1 MSVHTFTIFIIVLL
15 SAMPLMGIAISEPGT
30 FKISYTDQSGTVLS
44 PYNSLLSA
52 PLDENTQAHQELFG
66 YTVKGHVNEYKN
78 GGFNP
83 GDVDR
88 NRIEDILEEEVRDQA
103 PGDLVECMV
112 LLSTDDSL
120 FDISSLQQTGAEIM
134 QVSEYIDQIHVRLPV
149 GILNDVATIPDVAE
163 ICAIPRLRTLL
174 DSSGN
179 AISMSDVYSAGFS
192 GQGTTIAV
200 LDTGIDGNHEAFQG
214 GKILA
219 FKDYTSWPPQVR
231 SPYDDDGHG
240 THCASIAAGN
250 PPAGGASGGRYRGVA
265 YNADLLIARVLG
277 ASTYGYVVEAVNW
290 VVSNRNTYNV
300 HVMSLSIGTVNQQGS
315 PVHSDSMNSA
325 CNDAVGYGIV
335 VCAAAGNDGEEGLR
349 IGSPGNAPHVV
360 TVGSSNDYGQLSSFS
375 SRGPGIST
383 GAMKPD
389 VLAPG
394 EYIKAARASGT
405 SMGGSGWTNG
415 VVDPTNYIGAQ
426 GTSMSCPHVAGVA
439 AILREANGDT
449 SPGDIRNALR
459 ESAPNANNPNN
470 ERGCG
475 MIDAKDA
482 LDLIGNSPK
491 ITAIM
496 VKGGNGIQGH
506 VPDADE
512 DEQIQF
518 SATATDDKN
527 LAESAFVWDFDNDGN
542 NDATGRTVT
551 TSYPSEK
558 PRNGLKT
565 VKLEVT
571 DVDNFKVT
579 EYCYV
584 RIHNVAPTGDIV
596 TSGPVDEGVPIE
608 FSGALSD
615 TASDLDSLKWYWDFD
630 GENDMPYD
638 GINVWS
644 GDHIPD
650 NDRMADGTGTSA
662 SGSHTYLESG
672 TTTVLLIVW
681 DDDVDQT
688 NITRS
693 IVVKNRKPNA
703 VVNLGSNVNLD
714 SLYEDDSIEF
724 DASDS
729 SDTENDLDTLEYK
742 WDFGD
747 GEESEWQDDPTAT
760 HSYSQQ
766 GYYTVTIRLK
776 DNDGAGD
783 TDSMDIEIKNKR
795 PTAVINE
802 FQDEYYEGDIIPLI
816 GTNSTDTPGD
826 MASLQY
832 YWDLDTKTDEDHDG
846 IPDNDHDIK
855 GGLEEFP
862 YENNGTYHISLIVE
876 DNDGVFDIVQ
886 AMIYIKNSQPY
897 DLNLSAIYKGEVQ
910 REAFEVEEGESVA
923 FVGDAFDVPGDI
935 DGLNYSWDFGDGG
948 SLAFG
953 KSASHTFLYSSENAF
968 IIQLTVTDDEPDNA
982 AGATFSIFVKNIAP
996 TLELGDDQVL
1006 EKNGSIVVEPKITD
1020 SPGDLARMW
1029 YRWSIVEKDA
1039 KPDFTNLDSTDE
1051 ILSHEFV
1058 KDGEYDIHL
1067 RIEDDNGAAVSD
1079 SLRVVAKNVGT
1090 KVPVKPGKRPGENP
1104 EEETEEN
1111 QGVPAKLKR
1120 FLVGVDSW
1128 VWLVTGG
1135 VVIALLSL
1143 IIVVKVIKRRRYR
1156 KRLMKAF
1163 TRDDVEDAVKKRK
1176 SKKGQTDSDE
1186 TFDYL
1191 ANEMGLR
1198 TKKEKKRDSGYEDL
1212 YVERKPA
1219 GFQSQ
1224 TEMGPAY
1231 DPDDLNFF
1239 NDVGEDEV
1247 DDLSDLPKLD
1257 ISDQPMEG
1265 EYEAEYELDAE
1276 WSDEETESKIP
1287 EEENFW
1293 PLLEPVVK
1301 ESTSGKKEIDDLFTL
1316 PAAGKTAR
1324 SKRNLMKPISGE
1336 KKLLLMKPLKER
1348 KISDK
1353 RRKVGEAAGE
1363 VLPPLMKPI
1372 TEERTGSGKP
1382 DGVYHDEKAGR
1393 KRMKERPC
1401 RVEVILP
1408 EGQDECLE
1416 EPGLDLSFKPP
1427 SRYKRP
1433 EKNSP
1438 TCKHC
1443 SAPVKKGWWMCPNCN
1458 KKI

>member
-1 MSVHTFTIFIIVLL
+1 MYIHTFTIIIVILL
-15 SAMPLMGIAISEPGT
+15 SVLPIMGAAFSDHKTSEVGN
-30 FKISYTDQSGTVLS
+30 SDQSRAVQSEYISTLPVSGETAES
-44 PYNSLLSA
+44 
-52 PLDENTQAHQELFG
+52 HQDLFG
-66 YTVKGHVNEYKN
+66 YTVKGFVNEYKD

-83 GDVDR
+83 GDQNR
-88 NRIEDILEEEVRDQA
+88 NRIEDTLEEEVRDK
-103 PGDLVECMV
+103 PNGELVECMV

-120 FDISSLQQTGAEIM
+120 FDISSLERAGALIM
-134 QVSEYIDQIHVRLPV
+134 QVSDYIDQIHVRLPV
-149 GILNDVATIPDVAE
+149 GILDDISLLPDVAE

-179 AISMSDVYSAGFS
+179 AISMADVYSIGFT

-200 LDTGIDGNHEAFQG
+200 LDTGIDGNHEAFQN

-219 FKDYTSWPPQVR
+219 FKDYTVWPPQVR
-231 SPYDDDGHG
+231 SAYDDDGHG

-250 PPAGGASGGRYRGVA
+250 PPAGGTSGGRYRGMA

-300 HVMSLSIGTVNQQGS
+300 QVMSLSIGTVNQQGS
-315 PVHSDSMNSA
+315 PIHSDSMNSA

-405 SMGGSGWTNG
+405 SMGGAGWSNG
-415 VVDPTNYIGAQ
+415 VVDPSNYIGAQ
-426 GTSMSCPHVAGVA
+426 GTSMSCPGVAGVA
-439 AILREANGDT
+439 AILREANSDT

-470 ERGCG
+470 DRGCG

-491 ITAIM
+491 ITAIT
-496 VKGGNGIQGH
+496 VKGGNGLQGY

-512 DEQIQF
+512 DEVIQF

-527 LAESAFVWDFDNDGN
+527 LPESSFVWDFDNDDN
-542 NDATGRTVT
+542 NDATGRTVS
-551 TSYPSEK
+551 TSYESTK

-565 VKLEVT
+565 IKLEVT

-584 RIHNVAPTGDIV
+584 RIHNAAPTGEIT
-596 TSGPVDEGVPIE
+596 TSGPLDEGVLID
-608 FSGALSD
+608 FTGTLSD
-615 TASDLDSLKWYWDFD
+615 TPSDLDSLKWYWDFD

-638 GINVWS
+638 GINVWA

-662 SGSHTYLESG
+662 TGTYKYLESG

-681 DDDVDQT
+681 DDDIDQT

-703 VVNLGSNVNLD
+703 VVDLGANLNQDN
-714 SLYEDDSIEF
+714 LYEDDVIEF
-724 DASDS
+724 DASS
-729 SDTENDLDTLEYK
+729 STDTENDMDTLEYK

-747 GEESEWQDDPTAT
+747 GEESEWKDDPVGT
-760 HSYSQQ
+760 HSYSQR
-766 GYYTVTIRLK
+766 GYYTVTVRLK

-783 TDSMDIEIKNKR
+783 TDSMDIEIRNNR
-795 PTAVINE
+795 PTAVIND
-802 FQDEYYEGDIIPLI
+802 FQDEYYEGDVILLI

-826 MASLQY
+826 IASLQY
-832 YWDLDTKTDEDHDG
+832 YWDLDTNTDEDNDG
-846 IPDNDHDIK
+846 APDNDHDIK

-862 YENNGTYHISLIVE
+862 YVNNGTYHISLIVE
-876 DNDGVFDIVQ
+876 DNDGASDIAE

-897 DLNLSAIYKGEVQ
+897 DLNLSAIYKGKVQ
-910 REAFEVEEGESVA
+910 SEAFEVEEGESVA
-923 FVGDAFDVPGDI
+923 FLGDAVDVSGDI

-948 SLAFG
+948 SIAFG
-953 KSASHTFLYSSENAF
+953 ESASHTFLYSSEDAF
-968 IIQLTVTDDEPDNA
+968 VIQLTVTDDEPDNA
-982 AGATFSIFVKNIAP
+982 AGATFSIYVKNISP
-996 TLELGDDQVL
+996 TLELGVDQLL

-1029 YRWSIVEKDA
+1029 YRWSIVGKDA
-1039 KPDFTNLDSTDE
+1039 QPDFNNLDSTDE
-1051 ILSHEFV
+1051 ILVHEFV
-1058 KDGEYDIHL
+1058 KDGEYDIYL
-1067 RIEDDNGAAVSD
+1067 RIEDDNGAAAMD
-1079 SLRVVAKNVGT
+1079 RIRVVAKNVGT
-1090 KVPVKPGKRPGENP
+1090 KVPVKPGNGPGGNP
-1104 EEETEEN
+1104 EEDVVED
-1111 QGVPAKLKR
+1111 QGIPAQVGR
-1120 FLVGVDSW
+1120 FLKDVDAW

-1135 VVIALLSL
+1135 VLIVFLSF
-1143 IIVVKVIKRRRYR
+1143 IIVVKVRRRRRY
-1156 KRLMKAF
+1156 KKNLMKAF
-1163 TRDDVEDAVKKRK
+1163 KIDDVEEAAEKRRG
-1176 SKKGQTDSDE
+1176 KKGGMGINES
-1186 TFDYL
+1186 FDYL
-1191 ANEMGLR
+1191 SDEMGLR
-1198 TKKEKKRDSGYEDL
+1198 SKRKKGKDTGYEELYVEKKRTGRSKRE
-1212 YVERKPA
+1212 VK
-1219 GFQSQ
+1219 
-1224 TEMGPAY
+1224 Y
-1231 DPDDLNFF
+1231 DADDLNFF
-1239 NDVGEDEV
+1239 DDVGEAKT
-1247 DDLSDLPKLD
+1247 DDLSDLPELD
-1257 ISDQPMEG
+1257 MSDFSVKR
-1265 EYEAEYELDAE
+1265 EYEAEYELDAD
-1276 WSDEETESKIP
+1276 WSGDDTKVKTEQEE
-1287 EEENFW
+1287 FW

-1301 ESTSGKKEIDDLFTL
+1301 ERTRGKNEIDELFTL
-1316 PAAGKTAR
+1316 PVAGKSSG
-1324 SKRNLMKPISGE
+1324 SKKFVMKPLSRE
-1336 KKLLLMKPLKER
+1336 KKQVLMKPLTEKEPSGR
-1348 KISDK
+1348 GKTEGK
-1353 RRKVGEAAGE
+1353 KAARA
-1363 VLPPLMKPI
+1363 LPPLMKPF
-1372 TEERTGSGKP
+1372 TEKKPGLGKS
-1382 DGVYHDEKAGR
+1382 DGVYHDEQAWMK
-1393 KRMKERPC
+1393 KMKERPC

-1408 EGQDECLE
+1408 EDQEECIEETELE
-1416 EPGLDLSFKPP
+1416 LNFKPP
-1427 SRYKRP
+1427 SRYKRA
-1433 EKNSP
+1433 EVNSLS
-1438 TCKHC
+1438 CKHC
-1443 SAPVKKGWWMCPNCN
+1443 DAPVKKGWWMCPNCN

>member
-1 MSVHTFTIFIIVLL
+1 MILL
-15 SAMPLMGIAISEPGT
+15 LLTPIMGAS
-30 FKISYTDQSGTVLS
+30 LS
-44 PYNSLLSA
+44 DHNSL
-52 PLDENTQAHQELFG
+52 ENRNSDRAQAVPSGHASSSSIFAGETAQSHADQFG
-66 YTVKGHVNEYKN
+66 YTVKDFINEYKN

-83 GDVDR
+83 GDGNR
-88 NRIEDILEEEVRDQA
+88 NRIEDTLEEEVRGHA
-103 PGDLVECMV
+103 PGVLVECMV

-120 FDISSLQQTGAEIM
+120 FDISSLERCGAEIM

-149 GILNDVATIPDVAE
+149 GILNDVSLLPDVAE
-163 ICAIPRLRTLL
+163 LCAIPRLRTLL

-179 AISMSDVYSAGFS
+179 AINMPDVYSAGFS

-200 LDTGIDGNHEAFQG
+200 LDTGIDGNHESFQG

-219 FKDYTSWPPQVR
+219 FKDYTVWPPQVR
-231 SPYDDDGHG
+231 SAYDDDGHG

-250 PPAGGASGGRYRGVA
+250 PPAGGASGGRYRGMA

-290 VVSNRNTYNV
+290 VVANRNTYNV
-300 HVMSLSIGTVNQQGS
+300 QVMSLSIGTVNQQGS
-315 PVHSDSMNSA
+315 PIHSDSMNSA

-335 VCAAAGNDGEEGLR
+335 VCAAAGNDGEDGLH

-389 VLAPG
+389 ILAPG

-405 SMGGSGWTNG
+405 SMGGAGWTNG

-439 AILREANGDT
+439 AILREANSDT

-470 ERGCG
+470 DRGCG
-475 MIDAKDA
+475 MMDAKDA

-491 ITAIM
+491 ITSIM
-496 VKGGNGIQGH
+496 VKGGNGLQGH

-512 DEQIQF
+512 DEVIQF

-527 LAESAFVWDFDNDGN
+527 LPESSFVWDFDNDGN
-542 NDATGRTVT
+542 NDATGKTVS
-551 TSYPSEK
+551 TSYASAK

-571 DVDNFKVT
+571 DMDNFKVT

-584 RIHNVAPTGDIV
+584 RVHNVAPTGDII
-596 TSGPVDEGVPIE
+596 TSGPVDEGVSIE
-608 FSGALSD
+608 FAGTLSD

-662 SGSHTYLESG
+662 AGSHTYLESG

-703 VVNLGSNVNLD
+703 VVELGANVSPD
-714 SLYEDDSIEF
+714 SLYEDDVIEF

-729 SDTENDLDTLEYK
+729 SDTENDMDTLEYK
-742 WDFGD
+742 WNFGD
-747 GEESEWQDDPTAT
+747 GEESEWQDEPYGT

-776 DNDGAGD
+776 DNDGEGD
-783 TDSMDIEIKNKR
+783 TDSMDIEIRNKR
-795 PTAVINE
+795 PTAVING

-816 GTNSTDTPGD
+816 ATNSTDTPGD
-826 MASLQY
+826 TATLQY
-832 YWDLDTKTDEDHDG
+832 YWDLDTRTDEDDDG

-862 YENNGTYHISLIVE
+862 YVNNGTYHISLIVE
-876 DNDGVFDIVQ
+876 DNDGASDIAL

-897 DLNLSAIYKGEVQ
+897 DLNLSAIYKGEAQ
-910 REAFEVEEGESVA
+910 SEAFEVEEGESVA
-923 FVGDAFDVPGDI
+923 FLGDAMDVSGDI

-968 IIQLTVTDDEPDNA
+968 VVQLTVTDDEPDNA
-982 AGATFSIFVKNIAP
+982 AGATFSIYVKNIAP

-1006 EKNGSIVVEPKITD
+1006 EKNGSIVVEPTITD

-1039 KPDFTNLDSTDE
+1039 KPDFTNLDSTDD
-1051 ILSHEFV
+1051 ILVHEFV
-1058 KDGEYDIHL
+1058 KDGEYDIYL
-1067 RIEDDNGAAVSD
+1067 KIVDDNSVEVTD
-1079 SLRVVAKNVGT
+1079 SIRVVAKNVGT
-1090 KVPVKPGKRPGENP
+1090 KIPVKPGNGPGGGT
-1104 EEETEEN
+1104 EEETVED
-1111 QGVPAKLKR
+1111 QGLPAKMGR
-1120 FLVGVDSW
+1120 FLEGVDMW
-1128 VWLVTGG
+1128 VWLVIGG
-1135 VVIALLSL
+1135 VIIALLSF
-1143 IIVVKVIKRRRYR
+1143 IIVIKVTRRRRYR
-1156 KRLMKAF
+1156 KNLMKVF
-1163 TRDDVEDAVKKRK
+1163 KRDDVAEAAKERKIKR
-1176 SKKGQTDSDE
+1176 GEMESDE
-1186 TFDYL
+1186 SFDYL

-1198 TKKEKKRDSGYEDL
+1198 TKKSKGTDSGYEEL
-1212 YVERKPA
+1212 YVEKRPSGQLERKLI
-1219 GFQSQ
+1219 
-1224 TEMGPAY
+1224 Y
-1231 DPDDLNFF
+1231 DADDLNFF
-1239 NDVGEDEV
+1239 NDVGEAEEG
-1247 DDLSDLPKLD
+1247 DLSDLPELD
-1257 ISDQPMEG
+1257 ISDYTVEE
-1265 EYEAEYELDAE
+1265 EYEAEYELDAD
-1276 WSDEETESKIP
+1276 WSDDETMVEIGK
-1287 EEENFW
+1287 EEEFW
-1293 PLLEPVVK
+1293 PLLEPAVK
-1301 ESTSGKKEIDDLFTL
+1301 EKTKGKREIDDLFAL
-1316 PAAGKTAR
+1316 PVVGKST
-1324 SKRNLMKPISGE
+1324 KGKKYLMKPLSGE
-1336 KKLLLMKPLKER
+1336 KKL
-1348 KISDK
+1348 
-1353 RRKVGEAAGE
+1353 
-1363 VLPPLMKPI
+1363 PLMKPI
-1372 TEERTGSGKP
+1372 TEGKASGRIEKTGGKAATRALPPVMKPLKEEKMGRVESSGI
-1382 DGVYHDEKAGR
+1382 YHDEQA
-1393 KRMKERPC
+1393 RMKKMEERPC

-1408 EGQDECLE
+1408 EDQDECVEENGLE
-1416 EPGLDLSFKPP
+1416 LSFKPP
-1427 SRYKRP
+1427 SRYKRT
-1433 EKNSP
+1433 EKASP

-1443 SAPVKKGWWMCPNCN
+1443 STPVKKGWWMCPNCN

>member
-1 MSVHTFTIFIIVLL
+1 
-15 SAMPLMGIAISEPGT
+15 MPITGTAISDHNSSKRSNYHNG
-30 FKISYTDQSGTVLS
+30 GAVLS
-44 PYNSLLSA
+44 
-52 PLDENTQAHQELFG
+52 ENNHFISIQVEETSQSHQDLFG
-66 YTVKGHVNEYKN
+66 YTVKGFVNEYKN

-83 GDVDR
+83 GDRNR
-88 NRIEDILEEEVRDQA
+88 NRIEDTLEEQVKDSA

-120 FDISSLQQTGAEIM
+120 FDVSSLENAGAYIM
-134 QVSEYIDQIHVRLPV
+134 EVSDYIDQIHVRLPV
-149 GILNDVATIPDVAE
+149 GMLDEVSLLPDVAE
-163 ICAIPRLRTLL
+163 VCAIPRLKTYL

-179 AISMSDVYSAGFS
+179 AINMPDVYSIGFT

-219 FKDYTSWPPQVR
+219 FKDYTVWPPQIR
-231 SPYDDDGHG
+231 SAYDDDGHG

-250 PPAGGASGGRYRGVA
+250 PPGGGGSGGRYRGMA

-300 HVMSLSIGTVNQQGS
+300 HVMSLSIGTVNQQGG
-315 PVHSDSMNSA
+315 PIHSDSMNSA

-335 VCAAAGNDGEEGLR
+335 VCAAAGNDGEDGLH

-360 TVGSSNDYGQLSSFS
+360 TVGSSNDFGQLSSFS

-405 SMGGSGWTNG
+405 SMGGAGWTNG

-439 AILREANGDT
+439 AILREANSDT

-470 ERGCG
+470 DRGCG

-506 VPDADE
+506 VPDVDE
-512 DEQIQF
+512 DEVIQF

-527 LAESAFVWDFDNDGN
+527 LLESSFVWDFDNDGN
-542 NDATGRTVT
+542 NDATGRTVS
-551 TSYPSEK
+551 TSYPTAK
-558 PRNGLKT
+558 LRNGLKT
-565 VKLEVT
+565 IKLEVT

-584 RIHNVAPTGDIV
+584 RVHNVAPTGNII
-596 TSGPVDEGVPIE
+596 TSGPLDEGVLIE
-608 FSGALSD
+608 FTGALSD

-662 SGSHTYLESG
+662 SGSYTYLESG

-688 NITRS
+688 NLTSSIT
-693 IVVKNRKPNA
+693 IQNRKPNA
-703 VVNLGSNVNLD
+703 MIDLGVDMNLD
-714 SLYEDDSIEF
+714 SLYEDDVIEF
-724 DASDS
+724 DASGS
-729 SDTENDLDTLEYK
+729 TDTENDMNTLEYK

-747 GEESEWQDDPTAT
+747 GEESEWQDDPDGT

-802 FQDEYYEGDIIPLI
+802 FQDEYFEGDIINLI
-816 GTNSTDTPGD
+816 ATNSTDTPGD
-826 MASLQY
+826 ITSLQY
-832 YWDLDTKTDEDHDG
+832 YWDLDTDTDEDNDG

-855 GGLEEFP
+855 GGQEEFP
-862 YENNGTYHISLIVE
+862 YVNNGTYHISLIVE
-876 DNDGVFDIVQ
+876 DNDGVSDITD
-886 AMIYIKNSQPY
+886 ATIYIKNSQPY
-897 DLNLSAIYKGEVQ
+897 DLNLSAVYGGKVQ
-910 REAFEVEEGESVA
+910 NEAFEVEEGEEVA
-923 FVGDAFDVPGDI
+923 FLGDATDISGDI

-953 KSASHTFLYSSENAF
+953 KSARHTFLYSSENAF
-968 IIQLTVTDDEPDNA
+968 VIQLTVTDDEPDNA
-982 AGATFSIFVKNIAP
+982 AGATFSIYVKNIAP

-1006 EKNGSIVVEPKITD
+1006 EKNGSIIVEPKITD

-1029 YRWSIVEKDA
+1029 YRWSIVGKDA
-1039 KPDFTNLDSTDE
+1039 QPDFNNLDSTDE

-1058 KDGEYDIHL
+1058 KDGEYDIYL
-1067 RIEDDNGAAVSD
+1067 RIEDDNGAAVMD
-1079 SLRVVAKNVGT
+1079 SIRVVAKNVGT
-1090 KVPVKPGKRPGENP
+1090 KVKVKPGARPGENP
-1104 EEETEEN
+1104 EEEVEKD
-1111 QGVPAKLKR
+1111 QGMPAQVGR
-1120 FLVGVDSW
+1120 FLKGVDSW

-1135 VVIALLSL
+1135 VLIVLLSF
-1143 IIVVKVIKRRRYR
+1143 IIVIKVTRRRRYR
-1156 KRLMKAF
+1156 KNLMKAF
-1163 TRDDVEDAVKKRK
+1163 KRDDVEEAAQKRR
-1176 SKKGQTDSDE
+1176 SKQDGKE
-1186 TFDYL
+1186 NEENFDYL
-1191 ANEMGLR
+1191 SNEMGLR
-1198 TKKEKKRDSGYEDL
+1198 STRKKGTDTGYEEL
-1212 YVERKPA
+1212 YVEKKPNSR
-1219 GFQSQ
+1219 QSML
-1224 TEMGPAY
+1224 ERELAY
-1231 DPDDLNFF
+1231 DANDLNFF
-1239 NDVGEDEV
+1239 NDVGETEA
-1247 DDLSDLPKLD
+1247 DDLSDLTENMSDLPELD
-1257 ISDQPMEG
+1257 MAHYAAIK
-1265 EYEAEYELDAE
+1265 EYEAEYELDTE
-1276 WSDEETESKIP
+1276 WSDDETNVLP
-1287 EEENFW
+1287 EQDEFW
-1293 PLLEPVVK
+1293 PLLEPAVK
-1301 ESTSGKKEIDDLFTL
+1301 KRTKDKKKFDELFALPVTGKSAK
-1316 PAAGKTAR
+1316 
-1324 SKRNLMKPISGE
+1324 SKKHVMKPLSRE
-1336 KKLLLMKPLKER
+1336 KKIPLMKPLKEE
-1348 KISDK
+1348 KSSHK
-1353 RRKVGEAAGE
+1353 RGKTGGKTAIRA
-1363 VLPPLMKPI
+1363 LPPMMKPF
-1372 TEERTGSGKP
+1372 TEERAGRGKSG
-1382 DGVYHDEKAGR
+1382 GVYHDEKDW
-1393 KRMKERPC
+1393 MKKMEERPC

-1408 EGQDECLE
+1408 EDQDECIEETGLE
-1416 EPGLDLSFKPP
+1416 LSFKPP
-1427 SRYKRP
+1427 ARYKRT

-1443 SAPVKKGWWMCPNCN
+1443 KAPVKKGWWMCPNCN